1 MNQSST
7 KLHYLANIELDEE
20 SKMYYGYIPALL
32 AVQTYAENIDQL
44 NKNLAEVLK
53 LCLDEMTEVELKESI
68 SHFIGTTIVQ
78 FESE

>member
-1 MNQSST
+1 MNQLPT
-7 KLHYLANIELDEE
+7 KLHYSANIEFDEE
-20 SKMYYGYIPALL
+20 SKMYYSYIPALP